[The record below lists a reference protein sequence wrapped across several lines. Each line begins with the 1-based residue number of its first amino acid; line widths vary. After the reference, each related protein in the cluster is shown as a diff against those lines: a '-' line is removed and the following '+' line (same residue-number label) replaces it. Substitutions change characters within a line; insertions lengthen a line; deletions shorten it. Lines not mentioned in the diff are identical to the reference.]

1 MTAANDPTI
10 GAVASVSGFDFGAVA
25 PTLTDPAVRR
35 AYVGAYE
42 AQRVARLELQRG
54 RSDGCALVARP
65 LRFAHSAGTGRAPR
79 GTERRCGSSGE
90 ARCPGGTGGGG
101 GRMVARVLAG
111 RYELVRFVGR
121 GGMGEVWEAR
131 DRVIGRQVAVKL
143 LPHHRGDTAAA
154 DLFRREARTAGAL
167 NHPAVVTVHDF
178 GEDAADGSLFLVME
192 LLVGRDLASVL
203 RDDGP
208 PPVATAV
215 DWIAQAAAGLARAH
229 EANVIHRDL
238 KPANLHLA
246 ADGRVKILDFGIAR
260 FMEALPSSKVMGTF
274 PYMPP
279 ERFDGHSGEARSD
292 LYSLGC
298 VLHELLTGQLPFN
311 ATSPASM
318 MSAHVHQ
325 APVPPGRIRPA
336 VPAALDDLVMELL
349 AKAPEDRPVSA
360 ARVHDRLRALSFPT
374 ASGPSPHDM
383 ATRTADT
390 QLPGPAPAVPPR
402 AGFVTRR
409 RALWLGAAAI
419 AAGAGVTTGFAL
431 LDHGASSDD
440 GKSPGHGTS
449 PAGGPRPWFA
459 AGRQKLSPP
468 VVDGGTVYLKGQDVR
483 DGTVY
488 ALDGATGKKKW
499 SHPLKGGG
507 YGQAGAKEGDS
518 LNVPPPVVIGGA
530 VYVMGAEDELC
541 VLDAA
546 TGKRKWDFAPGG
558 SVSWLATV
566 GGAVQVYVA
575 ADEAIHSL
583 DAATGTEKWATRRG
597 IGGVEDYLAADDG
610 AVHVY
615 VDDQG
620 DMRALDAATGRKKWE
635 FTGRWADRLWA
646 AGGLVY
652 TRTVVEPISMCAL
665 DAATG
670 ARKWEFVSPT
680 NTFAGGPSSA
690 HMGTEVVGGV
700 AYVVGSS
707 AKDDDRKVHA
717 LDAATGKQK
726 WSAPPEDDL
735 GFGTL
740 TAIDGVLYVR
750 GREQTYALRMASG
763 SPMWSI
769 TSRDRQELVGAGG
782 VVYVS
787 GTADNAHVQA
797 LHVATGTRKWTSA
810 ISGSSLRMGEGVL
823 YVVSQNKEA
832 VYALDT
838 ATGARA

>member
-1 MTAANDPTI
+1 
-10 GAVASVSGFDFGAVA
+10 
-25 PTLTDPAVRR
+25 
-35 AYVGAYE
+35 
-42 AQRVARLELQRG
+42 
-54 RSDGCALVARP
+54 
-65 LRFAHSAGTGRAPR
+65 
-79 GTERRCGSSGE
+79 
-90 ARCPGGTGGGG
+90 
-101 GRMVARVLAG
+101 MVARVLAG

-121 GGMGEVWEAR
+121 GGMGEVWEGR
-131 DRVIGRQVAVKL
+131 DRVIGRRVAVKL
-143 LPHHRGDTAAA
+143 LPHDRGDTAAA
-154 DLFRREARTAGAL
+154 DLFRREAHTAGAL

-298 VLHELLTGQLPFN
+298 VLHELLTGQLPFR
-311 ATSPASM
+311 ADSPASM
-318 MSAHVHQ
+318 MSAHVHK
-325 APVPPGRIRPA
+325 APVPPGRIRPG

-360 ARVHDRLRALSFPT
+360 ARVHDRLRALSFPAVPAVPA
-374 ASGPSPHDM
+374 ASGPSLHDM
-383 ATRTADT
+383 ATRTADARDAREA
-390 QLPGPAPAVPPR
+390 APSP
-402 AGFVTRR
+402 AGFVSRR
-409 RALWLGAAAI
+409 RALWFGGAAV
-419 AAGAGVTTGFAL
+419 AAGAGITTGFAL

-449 PAGGPRPWFA
+449 PTGGPRPWFA
-459 AGRQKLSPP
+459 AGRQKLSSP
-468 VVDGGTVYLKGQDVR
+468 VVDGGTVYIKGQDVR

-488 ALDGATGKKKW
+488 ALDGATGKRKW

-507 YGQAGAKEGDS
+507 YGRAGAKEGDS
-518 LNVPPPVVIGGA
+518 LNVQPPAVIGGA
-530 VYVMGAEDELC
+530 VYVMGAEDKLC

-546 TGKRKWDFAPGG
+546 TGETKWDFAPGG
-558 SVSWLATV
+558 SLSRLATA

-583 DAATGTEKWATRRG
+583 DTATGAEKWVTRRG
-597 IGGVEDYLAADDG
+597 IGGVKDYLAADDG

-620 DMRALDAATGRKKWE
+620 DMRALDAATGKEKWE

-652 TRTVVEPISMCAL
+652 TRTVVEPIGMCAL
-665 DAATG
+665 DAARGT
-670 ARKWEFVSPT
+670 RKWEFVSPT

-690 HMGTEVVGGV
+690 HKGTEVVGGV

-707 AKDDDRKVHA
+707 AKDYDQKVHA

-726 WSAPPEDDL
+726 WSVLPDDDL

-740 TAIDGVLYVR
+740 TAIDGALYVR
-750 GREQTYALRMASG
+750 GRDQTYALRRASG
-763 SPMWSI
+763 STMWSI
-769 TSRDRQELVGAGG
+769 TSPDRQELVGADG

-787 GTADNAHVQA
+787 ETADNPHVQA
-797 LHVATGTRKWTSA
+797 LHAATGTKKWTSE
-810 ISGSSLRMGEGVL
+810 ISGGALRIGDGVL
-823 YVVSQNKEA
+823 YVVSKNKEA

>member
-1 MTAANDPTI
+1 
-10 GAVASVSGFDFGAVA
+10 
-25 PTLTDPAVRR
+25 
-35 AYVGAYE
+35 
-42 AQRVARLELQRG
+42 
-54 RSDGCALVARP
+54 
-65 LRFAHSAGTGRAPR
+65 
-79 GTERRCGSSGE
+79 
-90 ARCPGGTGGGG
+90 
-101 GRMVARVLAG
+101 MVARVLVG

-121 GGMGEVWEAR
+121 GGMGEVWEGR
-131 DRVIGRQVAVKL
+131 DRVIGRRVAVKL
-143 LPHHRGDTAAA
+143 LPHDRSDTAAA
-154 DLFRREARTAGAL
+154 DLFRREANTAGAL
-167 NHPAVVTVHDF
+167 NHPAVVTIHDF
-178 GEDAADGSLFLVME
+178 GEDAADGTLFLVME

-203 RDDGP
+203 REDGP

-215 DWIAQAAAGLARAH
+215 DWVAQAAAGLARAH

-279 ERFDGHSGEARSD
+279 ERFDGHSGDPRSD

-298 VLHELLTGQLPFN
+298 VLHELLTGRLPFQ

-318 MSAHVHQ
+318 MSAHLNQ
-325 APVPPGRIRPA
+325 LPAPPGRIRPG
-336 VPAALDDLVMELL
+336 VSAALDDLVMELL

-360 ARVHDRLRALSFPT
+360 AQVHDRLRAALSSPT
-374 ASGPSPHDM
+374 PSGPSLHDSLHDM
-383 ATRTADT
+383 ATRTADARGARDIAPAGPAAPAT
-390 QLPGPAPAVPPR
+390 ADALTETAGPPHTPGPARATTGR

-409 RALWLGAAAI
+409 RALWLGGAAI

-431 LDHGASSDD
+431 LNDGASPDE
-440 GKSPGHGTS
+440 GKSPDHGTS
-449 PAGGPRPWFA
+449 ATGAWFA
-459 AGRQKLSPP
+459 AGGQKLSPP
-468 VVDGGTVYLKGQDVR
+468 VVDGKVVYIKGQDIQ
-483 DGTVY
+483 DATVY

-499 SHPLKGGG
+499 SHPLKNGG

-518 LNVPPPVVIGGA
+518 LNVPPPAVIGGA
-530 VYVMGAEDELC
+530 VYVMGTDQELR

-546 TGKRKWDFAPGG
+546 TGKKKWDFSPGG
-558 SVSWLATV
+558 SITWLTTV
-566 GGAVQVYVA
+566 GRTVQVYVL
-575 ADEAIHSL
+575 DDDAIHSL

-597 IGGVEDYLAADDG
+597 IGGVKDYLAADDG

-615 VDDQG
+615 IDDKG

-646 AGGLVY
+646 VGGLVY
-652 TRTVVEPISMCAL
+652 TRTVVEPISMYAL

-680 NTFAGGPSSA
+680 NQFAGGSSSA
-690 HMGTEVVGGV
+690 HKGTEVVGGV

-707 AKDDDRKVHA
+707 VKDYDQKVHA

-726 WSAPPEDDL
+726 WSVFLGDHL

-740 TAIDGVLYVR
+740 TAIDGALYVR
-750 GREQTYALRMASG
+750 GRDQTYALNVASG
-763 SPMWSI
+763 KTEWSI
-769 TSRDRQELVGAGG
+769 TSPERQTLVGADG

-787 GTADNAHVQA
+787 QTADNPHVQA
-797 LHVATGTRKWTSA
+797 LHAATGTKKWTSE
-810 ISGSSLRMGEGVL
+810 ISGSSLRIAGKVL
-823 YVVSQNKEA
+823 YVTSKNKEA
-832 VYALDT
+832 VYALDA
-838 ATGARA
+838 ATGARARA